1 MCDKKEKNKRKIR
14 ENLIVI
20 MNLLTVK
27 RKNMCFN

>member
-20 MNLLTVK
+20 MHLLTVK